1 MMNKELIRLAIPN
14 IVTNLTVPMVSMVD
28 LALMGRMPS
37 SAYILAMGFGT
48 VIFNFIYWAFGF
60 LRMGTTGMVSQAYG
74 KNDKTTIQ
82 ALLFKGLTVSLIA
95 GIVLILLQFPIKVL
109 ALQIIAPDASVVEP
123 LSIYFNYRIY
133 AAPATIS
140 LFVLSGW
147 LLGMQDAKSAMILAI
162 LVNGVNATLSFVFVK
177 HLNLDIQGV
186 ALGTVMAQY
195 FGLFIGFLI
204 LFFKYKLKS
213 SIEVLQF
220 FKQKNNWKEFLSVN
234 SDIFIRT
241 LCLIFT
247 MSFFKTKAGNID
259 PIVGAA
265 NILLLEFIT
274 ISAYGIDGFAFAAEA
289 LSGKYFGLGKA
300 DKFRKAIK
308 VAFAWGLGIAAVLS
322 LVYLFAGEQMLY
334 LLTDKSKIV
343 EVALIYLPWL
353 IAAPLINSF
362 AFIWDGV
369 YVGTTASKAM
379 RNSMIIATVLIFL
392 PAFYL
397 GKDFFGNHGIWLAF
411 SLFMLGRGV
420 LLTILAKKDIYSR
433 I

>member
-1 MMNKELIRLAIPN
+1 MMNKEIIKLAIPN

-60 LRMGTTGMVSQAYG
+60 LRMGTTGMVSQAFG
-74 KNDKTTIQ
+74 KDERSTIVD
-82 ALLFKGLTVSLIA
+82 LLFKGLTVSIIA
-95 GIVLILLQFPIKVL
+95 GLGLIILQYPLKVL
-109 ALQIIAPDASVVEP
+109 ALHVIAPDSSVIIP
-123 LSIYFNYRIY
+123 LTTYFNYRIF

-147 LLGMQDAKSAMILAI
+147 LLGMQDAKSAMVLAVI
-162 LVNGVNATLSFVFVK
+162 VNGINATLSYVFVRY
-177 HLNLDIQGV
+177 LSLDIQGV
-186 ALGTVMAQY
+186 ALGTVLAQY
-195 FGLFIGFLI
+195 VGLLVGILI
-204 LFFKYKLKS
+204 LLLKYKSILSLNYFHFLKR
-213 SIEVLQF
+213 
-220 FKQKNNWKEFLSVN
+220 KNNWKEFFMVN

-300 DKFRKAIK
+300 DRFKKAVK
-308 VAFAWGLGIAAVLS
+308 VAFAWGIGIAALLS
-322 LVYLFAGEQMLY
+322 VVYWLKGEQILY
-334 LLTDKSKIV
+334 VLTDKTKIV
-343 EVALIYLPWL
+343 DVALIYLPWL
-353 IAAPLINSF
+353 ILAPLINSF
-362 AFIWDGV
+362 AFIWDGI
-369 YVGTTASKAM
+369 YVGTTTSKAM
-379 RNSMIIATVLIFL
+379 RNSMIIATILVFL
-392 PAFYL
+392 PSFYI
-397 GKDFFGNHGIWLAF
+397 GKEYWGNHGLWLAF
-411 SLFMLGRGV
+411 SLFMLARGIM
-420 LLTILAKKDIYSR
+420 LSLMARSAIYSR

>member
-1 MMNKELIRLAIPN
+1 M
-14 IVTNLTVPMVSMVD
+14 
-28 LALMGRMPS
+28 
-37 SAYILAMGFGT
+37 F
-48 VIFNFIYWAFGF
+48 
-60 LRMGTTGMVSQAYG
+60 
-74 KNDKTTIQ
+74 
-82 ALLFKGLTVSLIA
+82 
-95 GIVLILLQFPIKVL
+95 
-109 ALQIIAPDASVVEP
+109 
-123 LSIYFNYRIY
+123 
-133 AAPATIS
+133 
-140 LFVLSGW
+140 
-147 LLGMQDAKSAMILAI
+147 
-162 LVNGVNATLSFVFVK
+162 
-177 HLNLDIQGV
+177 
-186 ALGTVMAQY
+186 
-195 FGLFIGFLI
+195 
-204 LFFKYKLKS
+204 
-213 SIEVLQF
+213 
-220 FKQKNNWKEFLSVN
+220 EFAV
-234 SDIFIRT
+234 
-241 LCLIFT
+241 
-247 MSFFKTKAGNID
+247 
-259 PIVGAA
+259 
-265 NILLLEFIT
+265 
-274 ISAYGIDGFAFAAEA
+274 
-289 LSGKYFGLGKA
+289 
-300 DKFRKAIK
+300 RKAIK